1 MLLEAD
7 RLYEEL
13 VGVRNNLKGD
23 AWSPLDRDLLTTPLD
38 YAEMVY
44 QEVITCP
51 TRDQALATAREK
63 LYVIPTLETP
73 PLLTDAM
80 NSPLTRLVQRGLEVI
95 QGMMTGGNGNDH
107 WNDCSNNNISQRV
120 QEWCKEVDTWDDL
133 LQSVLFHGY
142 HSIGMRAVKELATFS
157 VSESDIPLVKQ
168 EERVKEKETAWVQSL
183 EKCIQLYG
191 SLRLVETSVCFVGGE

>member
-7 RLYEEL
+7 RLHEEL
-13 VGVRNNLKGD
+13 VRVRNNLKGD
-23 AWSPLDRDLLTTPLD
+23 AWSPLDGDLLTAPLD
-38 YAEMVY
+38 YADLVY

-51 TRDQALATAREK
+51 TREQALATAREK

-73 PLLTDAM
+73 PLLVDAM

-95 QGMMTGGNGNDH
+95 QGMMTGGNGTA
-107 WNDCSNNNISQRV
+107 QRV
-120 QEWCKEVDTWDDL
+120 QEWCKEVDTWEDL
-133 LQSVLFHGY
+133 LQNILLHGY
-142 HSIGMRAVKELATFS
+142 HMIGMRVVKELATFS
-157 VSESDIPLVKQ
+157 VSESDIPLVKR
-168 EERVKEKETAWVQSL
+168 EERVKEKETAWIQSL